1 MPKQSINNKA
11 SENSAFP
18 GPDRLDGDHTLP
30 PNDTINLDERS
41 LNGSSCARAGRIPHS
56 DFQSMPHS
64 DFNNPV
70 LFVGA
75 GPGDPELITV
85 KGQRALMA
93 ADVVIYAGSLVPE
106 GLLQWT
112 RPGTTALSSASM
124 DLEEIIEAIQNAH
137 SNGKRVVRLHT
148 GDPSLY
154 GAIFEQMVE
163 LQQRG
168 IPYTVIPGVTAAFAA
183 AASLGLEYTL
193 PEISQTL
200 ILTRMAGR
208 TPVPEKE
215 NLADLA
221 KHQAS
226 MAIYLSMSM
235 ADEVARI
242 LAAAYGNNSTC
253 AVVYRAS
260 QPEEKVIV
268 TTLKKLA
275 KKVEA
280 EKINKHA
287 LIIVGKV
294 LDVNPENLQHKSKL
308 YDREFKH
315 GCRP

>member
-1 MPKQSINNKA
+1 MPKKIKKEEPST
-11 SENSAFP
+11 NSAF
-18 GPDRLDGDHTLP
+18 
-30 PNDTINLDERS
+30 
-41 LNGSSCARAGRIPHS
+41 RIPNS
-56 DFQSMPHS
+56 EFD
-64 DFNNPV
+64 NPV

-85 KGQRALMA
+85 KGQKALMA

-124 DLEEIIEAIQNAH
+124 DLAEIIEAIESAH
-137 SNGKRVVRLHT
+137 SKGKRVVRLHT

-163 LQQRG
+163 LQRRE
-168 IPYTVIPGVTAAFAA
+168 IPYKVIPGVTAAFAA
-183 AASLGLEYTL
+183 AAALGLEYTL
-193 PEISQTL
+193 PEVSQTL

-235 ADEVARI
+235 ADEVAGI
-242 LAAAYGNNSTC
+242 LAAAYGQNATC

-268 TTLKKLA
+268 TSLKKLA
-275 KKVEA
+275 ERVEA
-280 EKINKHA
+280 EKITKHA
-287 LIIVGKV
+287 LIIIGRV
-294 LDVNPENLQHKSKL
+294 LDVDPENLQHKSKL
-308 YDREFKH
+308 YDKEFKH
-315 GCRP
+315 GCRS